1 VSASLSAFRRWIDR
15 RRGIVARTNTGKPMR
30 DADYQALADVAE
42 CGYDVEHL
50 IGKPSKDVSEL
61 RRHTRGE

>member
-1 VSASLSAFRRWIDR
+1 
-15 RRGIVARTNTGKPMR
+15 MR